1 MGMLLKAALE
11 CCWHSTGNC
20 FDENKIWGVREKNA
34 DGLWGRGA
42 VPVLQDRIGDS
53 AYSTDVGVTNCQS

>member
-1 MGMLLKAALE
+1 VLLALD
-11 CCWHSTGNC
+11 WNC